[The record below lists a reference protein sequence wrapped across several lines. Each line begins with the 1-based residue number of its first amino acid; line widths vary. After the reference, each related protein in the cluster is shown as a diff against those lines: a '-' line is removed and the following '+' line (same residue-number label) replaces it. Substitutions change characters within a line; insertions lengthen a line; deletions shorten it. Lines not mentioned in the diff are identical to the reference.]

1 MYYFVNK
8 EKYYQIFTCLV
19 WFYFTSFCS
28 LLQWNWEVLIKKVIE
43 IFQYFTTKWKIM
55 SDSNMSHR
63 KTSDFVSFLLLG
75 FTLVIKVKNFDFESH
90 WNALIYFD
98 KKKYCVRFEWK
109 NDFVLLL
116 LFWFILVIQLR
127 NFDFESHRD
136 TLIYIDRN
144 RYGVGFQ
151 YVPRKN
157 AYFISFPWFG
167 FILVAK
173 LKNFNF
179 EGH

>member
-1 MYYFVNK
+1 MYYFINK

-28 LLQWNWEVLIKKVIE
+28 LLQWNWEVLIKKVAE

-98 KKKYCVRFEWK
+98 KKKILCQIWMEKWFCFITVVLVHFSHTAEKFRFWK
-109 NDFVLLL
+109 SSRYFN
-116 LFWFILVIQLR
+116 
-127 NFDFESHRD
+127 
-136 TLIYIDRN
+136 IY
-144 RYGVGFQ
+144 
-151 YVPRKN
+151 
-157 AYFISFPWFG
+157 W
-167 FILVAK
+167 
-173 LKNFNF
+173 
-179 EGH
+179 